1 MFVSEE
7 LVPGQVAELASGPD
21 PQCGIRPLLRQNFKE
36 FPLARWALP
45 SVTRTFFLLVPGR
58 SSPMSCFRKEQWS
71 CWKDHLFDAPQA
83 AFQPDMKQTS
93 QKYAKGQYCVSAAI
107 ISLFHTVLM
116 FSSICLRD
124 YFSWE
129 RDGQENIDSTI
140 SLCSW

>member
-1 MFVSEE
+1 
-7 LVPGQVAELASGPD
+7 
-21 PQCGIRPLLRQNFKE
+21 
-36 FPLARWALP
+36 
-45 SVTRTFFLLVPGR
+45 
-58 SSPMSCFRKEQWS
+58 MSCFRKEQWS